1 MSLRNVPDETSD
13 ETIDET
19 MDVQPAPVNWPLR
32 IAKIALGGVG
42 IGAGVLYLGPAE
54 VCSMTPECG
63 AWLSEYL
70 TQNGAIIVFSLGGAD
85 FSAGAML
92 MGANSAEAIIRYL
105 KAQQT
110 LGAKVGKGGLVLL
123 FTLTQNVSLLFTS
136 LRTSSAPWQTILS
149 VLGNIP
155 ATVYGTISY
164 LEKEIPYFIS
174 LLKELGR
181 HLKTDCSGSL
191 TKSELEKMK
200 MMIHYQQQQTLFIN
214 SMNNRFSY
222 IESYAENIV
231 RTIDADEK
239 KLGFLFKQPEKFET
253 TSEQVTRYAGNIVGM
268 LFAFNFTAGGVSNTV
283 RLTGTFLWQI
293 MNAFAAIP
301 FQAVGAMFV
310 NASVFY
316 GNVKY
321 ATKGISSI
329 FDAALDIVRG
339 VPIRSAMFRLKPKL
353 TAAAA
358 IFGIGISTLSYAV
371 IVMLFYKEFHV
382 GEKSGNKVIDDVKL
396 GFLINA
402 AIGINV
408 YHFASVFHLIRL
420 IYQSLTPDEQIRFIL
435 DLEDDVERL
444 NKMTLEQF
452 KEFVET
458 NTPEENQHFNIIPY
472 TQLPENDYIA
482 NADTVINAE
491 ENDIIELKDG
501 PDLPPAKVSWTN
513 SFCNFFSCCWN
524 KPAEKP
530 VTYRTPLIRLS
541 Q

>member
-1 MSLRNVPDETSD
+1 MSLRNVPDET
-13 ETIDET
+13 
-19 MDVQPAPVNWPLR
+19 MDVQPKPVNWPLR
-32 IAKIALGGVG
+32 IAKLALGGIG
-42 IGAGVLYLGPAE
+42 IGAGMLYLGPAE

-110 LGAKVGKGGLVLL
+110 LGAKAGRGGLVLV
-123 FTLTQNVSLLFTS
+123 FTLTQNVSLLLTS
-136 LRTSSAPWQTILS
+136 LRTSSAPWQTFLS

-155 ATVYGTISY
+155 GTVFGTISY
-164 LEKEIPYFIS
+164 QEKEIPYFIS

-181 HLKTDCSGSL
+181 YIKTDCAGPL

-200 MMIHYQQQQTLFIN
+200 MMIHYQQQRTLFIN
-214 SMNNRFSY
+214 SMNSHFRY
-222 IESYAENIV
+222 IESNAENIV
-231 RTIDADEK
+231 RTIAVDEK
-239 KLGFLFKQPEKFET
+239 KLEFLFKQPEKEET
-253 TSEQVTRYAGNIVGM
+253 SSELAARYLEYILGLI
-268 LFAFNFTAGGVSNTV
+268 FALDFTLGGVSNSA
-283 RLTGTFLWQI
+283 RMIGHLLRKI
-293 MNAFAAIP
+293 MPAMAAIP
-301 FQAVGAMFV
+301 FQAVGSMFV

-321 ATKGISSI
+321 ATTGISSI
-329 FDAALDIVRG
+329 FDVALDLVRG

-358 IFGIGISTLSYAV
+358 IFGISISALSYAV
-371 IVMLFYKEFHV
+371 IVMLFYKEFNV

-396 GFLINA
+396 GFLITA

-408 YHFASVFHLIRL
+408 YHFASVFHLLRL

-452 KEFVET
+452 KDFVET
-458 NTPEENQHFNIIPY
+458 NSPEENQHFNIIPY
-472 TQLPENDYIA
+472 TQLPENDYVA
-482 NADTVINAE
+482 NSDTVINAE

-501 PDLPPAKVSWTN
+501 PDLPPKKVSWTN
-513 SFCNFFSCCWN
+513 SVCNFFSCCRE
-524 KPAEKP
+524 KTAENKP
-530 VTYRTPLIRLS
+530 VTVRTPLIRLS